1 MSNGLKIT
9 GPILGFCRTLRCGG
23 LFVSFALAFDANSIV
38 KILLPILQISG
49 SAVCN
54 DSLSGSIVVVYLN
67 APIAEIAV
75 NGEIFVVLVGTL
87 VLSVGLVEQI
97 LEVFLV

>member
-1 MSNGLKIT
+1 MSNGLEIT
-9 GPILGFCRTLRCGG
+9 GPILRFCGTLRCGG
-23 LFVSFALAFDANSIV
+23 LFVSFALAFDPDSIV

-49 SAVCN
+49 SAVRDDC
-54 DSLSGSIVVVYLN
+54 LSGSIVVVHLN

-75 NGEIFVVLVGTL
+75 NGEVFVVLVGTL

-97 LEVFLV
+97 LEIFLV